1 MKTMEYVRVIP
12 RDLFNEAKLL
22 KCIGRLCLLIH
33 DNTTPCPM
41 AFVQSEDGEPFNIGL
56 SEEGSLFVTNIH
68 ISIKG
73 KIFPFK
79 TTYNSK
85 ANYPLYLEY
94 EYCDYLVFD
103 EQGNWDAE
111 FIAFCETV
119 SGEEP
124 EPERPVIKVDSMA
137 DFEF

>member
-1 MKTMEYVRVIP
+1 MKTKFAARPFGREVEYIRVLP

-33 DNTTPCPM
+33 DCTTPCEM
-41 AFVQSEDGEPFNIGL
+41 AFTEDGKPFKIVL
-56 SEEGSLFVTNIH
+56 LEEGSLRVANIH

-85 ANYPLYLEY
+85 SNYPLYLEY
-94 EYCDYLVFD
+94 ECCDYPVFD
-103 EQGNWDAE
+103 EEGNFDPE
-111 FIAFCETV
+111 FVAFTETV
-119 SGEEP
+119 
-124 EPERPVIKVDSMA
+124 K
-137 DFEF
+137 